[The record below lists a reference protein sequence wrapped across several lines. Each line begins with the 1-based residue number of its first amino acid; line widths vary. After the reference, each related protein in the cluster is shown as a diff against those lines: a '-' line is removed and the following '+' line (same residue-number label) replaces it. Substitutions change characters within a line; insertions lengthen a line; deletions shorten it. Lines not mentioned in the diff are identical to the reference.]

1 MKCKN
6 IEKCLIIL
14 LNTLSQNFNHVHN
27 IELKLAEA
35 HQYILRNVRL

>member
-6 IEKCLIIL
+6 IEKCLKTL
-14 LNTLSQNFNHVHN
+14 LYTLSQNFNHILN
-27 IELKLAEA
+27 IELKLAED